1 MERNPADLQTQK
13 MSKRDI
19 AAQKK
24 ALRITQAKN
33 RRDSRDFNAIRRDL
47 DTRNAANQLR
57 ASQLSQHS
65 ELHIP
70 MYQPSSSLSSSS
82 SSSALFR

>member
-24 ALRITQAKN
+24 APWATQAKN
-33 RRDSRDFNAIRRDL
+33 RRDSRDFDAIRRDL
-47 DTRNAANQLR
+47 DTRKTARQLR

-65 ELHIP
+65 EP
-70 MYQPSSSLSSSS
+70 
-82 SSSALFR
+82 